1 MVNAH
6 GLDRSEGTASIPE
19 AEGTPWTSEVWGVGR
34 KSVGT
39 AFARLD
45 LQAVLLRSITRYE
58 TCHSSKKAALVG
70 YAVAMQAMTW
80 MNGETGN

>member
-6 GLDRSEGTASIPE
+6 GLDRSEGTASIPG
-19 AEGTPWTSEVWGVGR
+19 AEGTPWTSAVCGVDK

-39 AFARLD
+39 AVAWLD

-58 TCHSSKKAALVG
+58 TCHSSKKAALIG
-70 YAVAMQAMTW
+70 YVPAWQARAW
-80 MNGETGN
+80 MNGGTGN